1 MTSLIT
7 LITTII
13 LFRTEKEKKLMMKG
27 NPKETQTHVSHVL
40 TVDRRHV
47 ADNSNKS
54 PCEANKRH
62 RLRLRGLQK
71 TANSFLPLPLS
82 KTEEG
87 F

>member
-1 MTSLIT
+1 MSKYPEPYRKRKKKMTW
-7 LITTII
+7 
-13 LFRTEKEKKLMMKG
+13 G
-27 NPKETQTHVSHVL
+27 NPKETQTHVRHVL

-71 TANSFLPLPLS
+71 TAHSFLPLPLS
-82 KTEEG
+82 KMEEG